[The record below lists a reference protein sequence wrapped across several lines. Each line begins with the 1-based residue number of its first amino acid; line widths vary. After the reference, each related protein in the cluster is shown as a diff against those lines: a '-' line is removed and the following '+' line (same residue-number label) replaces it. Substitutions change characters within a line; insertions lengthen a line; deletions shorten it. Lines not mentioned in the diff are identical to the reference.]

1 MYKIKDNKLFRR
13 KSKGQAERHITLGD
27 IDEILEYEGAKE
39 FIELG
44 SDPYGYFSD

>member
-13 KSKGQAERHITLGD
+13 KSKGQAERQITLGD